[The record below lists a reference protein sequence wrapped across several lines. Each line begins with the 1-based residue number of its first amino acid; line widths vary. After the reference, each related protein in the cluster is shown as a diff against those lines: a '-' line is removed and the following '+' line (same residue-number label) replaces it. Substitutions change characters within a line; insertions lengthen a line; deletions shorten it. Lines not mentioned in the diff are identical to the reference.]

1 MERKRPNHTIW
12 IGLALCWFT
21 ELAFVNILTKRSYPE
36 FILTDC
42 LMAMPMSQDSLKAI
56 REAEAKAKEIIES
69 TKKINSDKVDSAKK
83 KAENDIDEAKRTE
96 TASIDT
102 LRQTAAKNSDMEIGR
117 LRSEQETKTQGIR
130 DNVAKNKGRAVDE
143 LVKAILLH

>member
-1 MERKRPNHTIW
+1 
-12 IGLALCWFT
+12 
-21 ELAFVNILTKRSYPE
+21 
-36 FILTDC
+36 
-42 LMAMPMSQDSLKAI
+42 MAMPMSQDSLKAI
-56 REAEAKAKEIIES
+56 RGAEAKAKEIIES

-83 KAENDIDEAKRTE
+83 KAENDIDEAKRAE
-96 TASIDT
+96 TASIDK
-102 LRQTAAKNSDMEIGR
+102 LRQTAAQNSDMEIKR